1 MLFKWNKQITIT
13 YVLSFYLSESLFH
26 ILFDLNKG
34 ASSMTPTIC
43 YTMSAHSTVSV
54 TKKQTVESHKCG
66 HKGYTAN
73 M

>member
-34 ASSMTPTIC
+34 ASSMTHTIC

-54 TKKQTVESHKCG
+54 TKNERLSLTNVDI
-66 HKGYTAN
+66 KGYTAN